1 MLKKF
6 LSLFTKRELQGS
18 YYVMILMVLM
28 AAMELA
34 GIASIVPFL
43 TVISDPKVID
53 TEPFISIYNFSL
65 KFGVE
70 NNSQFLVFLG
80 LLSILVIATS
90 AIFRSY
96 THYKTNMFIE
106 GKRYNLAKRL
116 VEHYLCLEF
125 KDLQSYNPSEL
136 TKMFC
141 QKLTI

>member
-53 TEPFISIYNFSL
+53 TEPFISIY
-65 KFGVE
+65 
-70 NNSQFLVFLG
+70 
-80 LLSILVIATS
+80 TS
-90 AIFRSY
+90 
-96 THYKTNMFIE
+96 
-106 GKRYNLAKRL
+106 
-116 VEHYLCLEF
+116 
-125 KDLQSYNPSEL
+125 SYNFRIYRYKNIPNS
-136 TKMFC
+136 F
-141 QKLTI
+141 